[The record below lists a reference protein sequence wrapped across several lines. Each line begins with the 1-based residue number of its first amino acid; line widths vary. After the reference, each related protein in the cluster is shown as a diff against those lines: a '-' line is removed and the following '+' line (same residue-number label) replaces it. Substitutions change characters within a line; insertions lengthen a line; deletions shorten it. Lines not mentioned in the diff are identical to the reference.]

1 MELNIIHL
9 YPELMS
15 LYGEYA
21 NLSVLRR
28 HLEDLGVQV
37 TVTPV
42 TFEDEKDFS
51 SADLIYMGAGTERSQ
66 KAVLQDLLPHRE
78 ALVNAS
84 EWGALVFFTGN
95 AMEVLG
101 QSVTDAEG
109 RVWEGLGLAEFAT
122 VETRQRDPQ
131 DVIAHP
137 ILWQETA
144 VGFMNK
150 CSRTTGVEH
159 PLFSSLDMGFGNEA
173 PGDAEGY
180 CNESLLA
187 THITGP
193 VLAKNPAFTAWLVRK
208 FFEDRGW
215 QLPEQLPVY
224 PHEEAAY
231 QVTLRELSGRLDR
244 QGT

>member
-1 MELNIIHL
+1 MAVIRTLNDKYGYYSPEPGTGTGAYAPLDIITDNL
-9 YPELMS
+9 RSLSGMS
-15 LYGEYA
+15 MDI
-21 NLSVLRR
+21 RR
-28 HLEDLGVQV
+28 IPDKVKAAVE
-37 TVTPV
+37 
-42 TFEDEKDFS
+42 
-51 SADLIYMGAGTERSQ
+51 AG
-66 KAVLQDLLPHRE
+66 AVLL
-78 ALVNAS
+78 
-84 EWGALVFFTGN
+84 FTGN

-131 DVIAHP
+131 DVIARP

-231 QVTLRELSGRLDR
+231 QVTLRELSARLNR
-244 QGT
+244 QAT